1 MLEVVF
7 MLVKNYPVVQKKLN
21 QIKRTFYFF
30 LVGSI
35 WCWGITIY
43 RFMNGIPLKWMFI
56 TSVTATFFAFVYF
69 IWPKRAHFTID
80 ENNIVDFCD
89 GFIKNYH
96 FDITKCY
103 NFSYKKSTQRLLG
116 MDEHYYRMTM
126 NFIFG
131 EDNFDDFVKFIY
143 YKKVKAVNADL
154 ADEKYRAE
162 MKEQE
167 EYRERQKLK
176 KKKQKMKQKARKLA
190 EKEAKKAAKASVQA
204 DPENKEQEQ

>member
-1 MLEVVF
+1 MI
-7 MLVKNYPVVQKKLN
+7 VKNYPVIQKKLN

-30 LVGSI
+30 LFGSV
-35 WCWGITIY
+35 WCWAITIY
-43 RFMNGIPLKWMFI
+43 RIVNNIPVKWMLI
-56 TSVTATFFAFVYF
+56 TSVTATFFALVYF
-69 IWPKRAHFTID
+69 LWPKRAHFIVYD
-80 ENNIVDFCD
+80 DNIVDYCD
-89 GFIKNYH
+89 GFIKHYR

-126 NFIFG
+126 NFFFG
-131 EDNFDDFVKFIY
+131 EDNFDDFVKYIY
-143 YKKVKAVNADL
+143 YKKVKAVNADA
-154 ADEKYRAE
+154 ADEKWREE

-190 EKEAKKAAKASVQA
+190 EKEAKKAAREAGKT
-204 DPENKEQEQ
+204 DTENNEQDQ